1 MASENLDKRF
11 ELIQETFSNP
21 EFKTTLNF
29 TEFYRSHFIENYEID
44 KKISPTKLL
53 WIAMWEKMSV
63 KMFALLY
70 KYLSNKQTFAFVNLP
85 LMKILQFSLFSNLLK
100 VGLSVNWD
108 IAASSELIIVH

>member
-1 MASENLDKRF
+1 
-11 ELIQETFSNP
+11 
-21 EFKTTLNF
+21 
-29 TEFYRSHFIENYEID
+29 
-44 KKISPTKLL
+44 
-53 WIAMWEKMSV
+53 MWEKMSI

-108 IAASSELIIVH
+108 IAAGSELIIVHKNPISILTKQSGASGLKCFVTFAELLEYSSLLEVFKHH

>member
-1 MASENLDKRF
+1 MRRGICYIKSDIYSISVSKD
-11 ELIQETFSNP
+11 
-21 EFKTTLNF
+21 
-29 TEFYRSHFIENYEID
+29 YEID